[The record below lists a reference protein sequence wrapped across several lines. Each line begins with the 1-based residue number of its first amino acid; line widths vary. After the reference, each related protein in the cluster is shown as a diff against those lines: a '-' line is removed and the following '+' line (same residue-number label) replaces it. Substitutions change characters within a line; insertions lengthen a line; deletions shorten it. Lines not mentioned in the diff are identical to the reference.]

1 MYPGTIPTIKID
13 VMSDA
18 PQRLPTT
25 SEVNENLLSAQNS
38 QLAVYNAH
46 DGNNSIV
53 KSSPGLQHLNR
64 NINLNLSSEPGS
76 VVALNTI
83 HEINL
88 SRRPSALLQDLLST
102 RRPSAVMAA
111 IRTPNH
117 RPRMLGSLHE
127 LTPSPSIKSLSQ
139 YQQNN
144 YTPSGQHHDRN
155 NEQAQMYRRKNR
167 KIGDDALSSAL
178 SALYAKIIVI
188 LGVALPITE
197 ILTSRI
203 PKNIYTGFY
212 LYLYVVSIAFVVFVY
227 TAHVRNRAVFSLLKT
242 YHEKTNSGYTMKKR
256 VPHFGSF
263 YLRVGAISFGI
274 GTMVYS
280 GLEFGQYFE
289 MNNNPECRN
298 IMIALTPAARMAL
311 SIFQMQFIFLN
322 TTELDM
328 GKRRVIARF
337 GLMHMIATNLCEWLY
352 VLVEETKHE
361 IHQLMHSGLAEKYH
375 SIPATFTSSTTSTT
389 STTTEVPTVTTES
402 MANIEF
408 AALIGNGTFNESAA
422 QLAQLNEINCGRTD
436 IMGALVQNAAP
447 FLFPCTI
454 EYSLICAV
462 ILFEMWKKVKN
473 MPSIERHR
481 RNSIK
486 PSTATGKSA
495 HHFSVDCS
503 RAHRGMFAGIIVIV
517 LTIICLIM
525 YFVMYKEAGYEHLA
539 IREVTIVEI
548 LLYALTT
555 CAVVAAVIKMRDL
568 KFQQKASSDH
578 HADTVTLDCT
588 LLVLAQTGVYL
599 YGMFSIMGSY
609 FTLDDEHGIDGLV
622 SEIFGLIQTSVQTL
636 FILNSCW
643 RRCRGAEQQRTKP
656 GREIVTFLLVAN
668 MSMWFINT
676 MIKGR
681 AGFRPTHLNLY
692 GIWAWTVITH
702 VSMPLAI
709 FYRFHSTICLFDIW
723 KSAYKAK
730 HGDHH

>member
-1 MYPGTIPTIKID
+1 MNSKQIENH
-13 VMSDA
+13 
-18 PQRLPTT
+18 LPKKTPF
-25 SEVNENLLSAQNS
+25 A
-38 QLAVYNAH
+38 
-46 DGNNSIV
+46 
-53 KSSPGLQHLNR
+53 
-64 NINLNLSSEPGS
+64 
-76 VVALNTI
+76 
-83 HEINL
+83 
-88 SRRPSALLQDLLST
+88 ST
-102 RRPSAVMAA
+102 
-111 IRTPNH
+111 
-117 RPRMLGSLHE
+117 
-127 LTPSPSIKSLSQ
+127 
-139 YQQNN
+139 
-144 YTPSGQHHDRN
+144 D
-155 NEQAQMYRRKNR
+155 
-167 KIGDDALSSAL
+167 
-178 SALYAKIIVI
+178 
-188 LGVALPITE
+188 
-197 ILTSRI
+197 
-203 PKNIYTGFY
+203 
-212 LYLYVVSIAFVVFVY
+212 
-227 TAHVRNRAVFSLLKT
+227 
-242 YHEKTNSGYTMKKR
+242 
-256 VPHFGSF
+256 
-263 YLRVGAISFGI
+263 
-274 GTMVYS
+274 
-280 GLEFGQYFE
+280 
-289 MNNNPECRN
+289 NPECRN
-298 IMIALTPAARMAL
+298 IMVALTPAARMAL

-361 IHQLMHSGLAEKYH
+361 IHQLVHSGLAEKYRKCSAVIH
-375 SIPATFTSSTTSTT
+375 FFPLSSQMAICHPDSIPATFTSSTTSTT
-389 STTTEVPTVTTES
+389 ETPTIATEPIT
-402 MANIEF
+402 NIEIA
-408 AALIGNGTFNESAA
+408 AALIGNGTFNDSAA
-422 QLAQLNEINCGRTD
+422 HLAQLNDNCGRTD

-473 MPSIERHR
+473 MPSIERYR

-486 PSTATGKSA
+486 PNPTNGKSA

-525 YFVMYKEAGYEHLA
+525 YFVMYKEVGYEHLA

-548 LLYALTT
+548 LLYTLTT
-555 CAVVAAVIKMRDL
+555 CAVVAAVYKMRDL
-568 KFQQKASSDH
+568 KFQQKASNDH
-578 HADTVTLDCT
+578 HADTVALDCT
-588 LLVLAQTGVYL
+588 LLVLAQTGVYV

-622 SEIFGLIQTSVQTL
+622 SEIMGLIQTSVQTL

-643 RRCRGAEQQRTKP
+643 RRCRGAEQQRMKP

-730 HGDHH
+730 HNDHH

>member
-1 MYPGTIPTIKID
+1 MNDT
-13 VMSDA
+13 
-18 PQRLPTT
+18 PQRLPST
-25 SEVNENLLSAQNS
+25 SEVNEKLLSAQNG
-38 QLAVYNAH
+38 QLVVSNPH
-46 DGNNSIV
+46 DSNNLIV
-53 KSSPGLQHLNR
+53 KASPGLQHLNR

-76 VVALNTI
+76 IVALNTI

-111 IRTPNH
+111 IRTPNMHNH

-144 YTPSGQHHDRN
+144 YSSNGQPNDRN
-155 NEQAQMYRRKNR
+155 NEHAQMYRKKNR

-178 SALYAKIIVI
+178 SALYAKVIVI

-212 LYLYVVSIAFVVFVY
+212 LYLYSVSIAFVVFVY

-242 YHEKTNSGYTMKKR
+242 YHEKTNSGYQMKKR

-289 MNNNPECRN
+289 MNNNSDCRN
-298 IMIALTPAARMAL
+298 IMVALTPAARMAL

-361 IHQLMHSGLAEKYH
+361 IHQLVHSGLAEKYH
-375 SIPATFTSSTTSTT
+375 SIPATFTTSSSPPTTTA
-389 STTTEVPTVTTES
+389 TTTEMTTIPIDS
-402 MANIEF
+402 NVEF
-408 AALIGNGTFNESAA
+408 AALIGNGTFNDSA
-422 QLAQLNEINCGRTD
+422 QLSQFTDCARTN

-473 MPSIERHR
+473 MPSIERYR

-486 PSTATGKSA
+486 PNAAHAHKSA
-495 HHFSVDCS
+495 HQFSVDCS

-525 YFVMYKEAGYEHLA
+525 YFVMYKEEGYQHLA

-548 LLYALTT
+548 LLYSLTT
-555 CAVVAAVIKMRDL
+555 CAVGLAVWKMRDL
-568 KFQQKASSDH
+568 KFQQKASSDR
-578 HADTVTLDCT
+578 HADTVGLDCT
-588 LLVLAQTGVYL
+588 LLVLAQAGVYV

-622 SEIFGLIQTSVQTL
+622 SEIMGLLQTSLQTL
-636 FILNSCW
+636 FILNGCW

-656 GREIVTFLLVAN
+656 GREIVTFLLISNTA
-668 MSMWFINT
+668 MWFINT
-676 MIKGR
+676 LIKGR
-681 AGFRPTHLNLY
+681 AGFRPTHLHLY

-730 HGDHH
+730 HSEH